1 MTKKQNAWRELFS
14 GGRALAV
21 TVFAGGVGLQAMEA
35 FIGSTLL
42 PSAVAEI
49 GGLEFFSW
57 NSTLF
62 IVASIIA
69 SIFAAIR
76 PFGIGPRGSY
86 VLAAVMF
93 GVGSLI
99 CALAPSMEVML
110 LGRAI
115 QGFGGGLL
123 TAMGYS
129 MIRLVFPQHLWGSAF
144 ALISSVW
151 GVATLVGPA
160 VGGIFATFDAWRWA
174 FFILVPLAALLG
186 LLAFRVIPKRSDEAG
201 MQSFPVPQILL
212 LIGAV
217 LAVSLASVLTEGVML
232 SALLVGLAVLG
243 IIALGIIDRSR
254 NVRLFPRGTFS
265 LSSTLPALFA
275 SMLLLNIAIVAD
287 IFIPLFMQQLHG
299 QTPLVAGYMVAF
311 VALGWS
317 SGSVVVSTWTGIRA
331 RLALATGPVLQLLG
345 AIGLALFV
353 ARDNTAGDL
362 LPLLPIA
369 VALVLLGLGI
379 GISWPHVSTRLLQ
392 SAPEGEGDLTSV
404 SISMVQQFAGGLGAA
419 IAGVIVNAAGLA
431 SGQSVTTAM
440 AAANWLYGLFIL
452 FPLLAMPII
461 FGIARTDAAR
471 TVAQAAE

>member
-1 MTKKQNAWRELFS
+1 MTTNQSSWRDLFS
-14 GGRALAV
+14 SGRALAV
-21 TVFAGGVGLQAMEA
+21 TVFAGGVALQAMEA

-49 GGLEFFSW
+49 GGLEFFAW

-62 IVASIIA
+62 IVSAIIA

-76 PFGIGPRGSY
+76 PFGIGPRGTY
-86 VLAAVMF
+86 ALAAAAF
-93 GVGSLI
+93 GLGSLI
-99 CALAPSMEVML
+99 CALAPSMEIML
-110 LGRAI
+110 FGRAV

-151 GVATLVGPA
+151 GVATLIGPA
-160 VGGIFATFDAWRWA
+160 VGGIFATLDAWRWA

-186 LLAFRVIPKRSDEAG
+186 LLAFRVIPKRSDEQG

-217 LAVSLASVLTEGVML
+217 LGVSVASVLTEGVML
-232 SALLVGLAVLG
+232 SALLVGLAIIA
-243 IIALGIIDRSR
+243 IIALGVIDRSR
-254 NVRLFPRGTFS
+254 STRLFPRGTFS
-265 LSSTLPALFA
+265 LASTLPALFA
-275 SMLLLNIAIVAD
+275 AMLLLNIAIVAD

-299 QTPLVAGYMVAF
+299 QSPLVAGYMVAF
-311 VALGWS
+311 VAAGWS
-317 SGSVVVSTWTGIRA
+317 TGSVVVSTWTGARA
-331 RLALATGPVLQLLG
+331 RAALATGPVLQILG

-353 ARDNTAGDL
+353 ARDNTAGAL

-369 VALVLLGLGI
+369 ISLLFLGLGI

-431 SGQSVTTAM
+431 SGQSVATAM

-452 FPLLAMPII
+452 FPLLALPII
-461 FGIARTDAAR
+461 VGIVRT
-471 TVAQAAE
+471 

>member
-1 MTKKQNAWRELFS
+1 
-14 GGRALAV
+14 
-21 TVFAGGVGLQAMEA
+21 
-35 FIGSTLL
+35 
-42 PSAVAEI
+42 
-49 GGLEFFSW
+49 
-57 NSTLF
+57 
-62 IVASIIA
+62 
-69 SIFAAIR
+69 
-76 PFGIGPRGSY
+76 
-86 VLAAVMF
+86 
-93 GVGSLI
+93 
-99 CALAPSMEVML
+99 
-110 LGRAI
+110 
-115 QGFGGGLL
+115 
-123 TAMGYS
+123 
-129 MIRLVFPQHLWGSAF
+129 
-144 ALISSVW
+144 
-151 GVATLVGPA
+151 
-160 VGGIFATFDAWRWA
+160 
-174 FFILVPLAALLG
+174 
-186 LLAFRVIPKRSDEAG
+186 
-201 MQSFPVPQILL
+201 
-212 LIGAV
+212 
-217 LAVSLASVLTEGVML
+217 
-232 SALLVGLAVLG
+232 
-243 IIALGIIDRSR
+243 
-254 NVRLFPRGTFS
+254 
-265 LSSTLPALFA
+265 
-275 SMLLLNIAIVAD
+275 MLLLNIAIVAD

-345 AIGLALFV
+345 AFGLALFV